1 MHLAKFSKNLLIN
14 SEKLVSL
21 IVIALIKT
29 IVLIS
34 LYFLGVDL
42 ATRNYIFQ

>member
-1 MHLAKFSKNLLIN
+1 MYLAKSFKNLLIN
-14 SEKLVSL
+14 SGRLVSL
-21 IVIALIKT
+21 IITILIKT

-34 LYFLGVDL
+34 LYFLEVDL

>member
-1 MHLAKFSKNLLIN
+1 MYLVKSSKNLLIN
-14 SEKLVSL
+14 SRRLVSL
-21 IVIALIKT
+21 IVTILIRT

>member
-1 MHLAKFSKNLLIN
+1 MYLVKSFKNLLIN
-14 SEKLVSL
+14 SGKLISL
-21 IVIALIKT
+21 IVTILIRT